1 MEKTPKIRP
10 TDPHISRIMG
20 WWGPLCITKHFK
32 YLEQAVWIR
41 LMYAYVLENPPKLP
55 PPKNA
60 IPAFLA
66 PETFGE
72 NG

>member
-1 MEKTPKIRP
+1 
-10 TDPHISRIMG
+10 
-20 WWGPLCITKHFK
+20 
-32 YLEQAVWIR
+32 
-41 LMYAYVLENPPKLP
+41 MYAYVLENPPKLP